1 MAKKYDMMNGQS
13 LFIGRSTQRKLD
25 SNGFFT
31 GKAVVDHRE
40 YPINFE
46 CFGGPKAVE
55 NVTQWMYNSTSATNL
70 PKEYFGRMLANDG
83 SNATGSIQEF
93 EVVGQEEDE
102 GRIKNTDFNVCFSHQ
117 NEQSGGYA
125 SGADNVTSLPNEPLG
140 EVLKNTIPFS
150 KGSTGTQGVSIFT
163 AKFRRARSGN
173 HQLIPTP

>member
-93 EVVGQEEDE
+93 EVVGQDEGE
-102 GRIKNTDFNVCFSHQ
+102 GRIDNTDINVYFSNQNQ

-125 SGADNVTSLPNEPLG
+125 SGAIKFASLPIEPLG
-140 EVLKNTIPFS
+140 EVLNKMYTIQQRINWH
-150 KGSTGTQGVSIFT
+150 TGCVQVY
-163 AKFRRARSGN
+163 REV
-173 HQLIPTP
+173 